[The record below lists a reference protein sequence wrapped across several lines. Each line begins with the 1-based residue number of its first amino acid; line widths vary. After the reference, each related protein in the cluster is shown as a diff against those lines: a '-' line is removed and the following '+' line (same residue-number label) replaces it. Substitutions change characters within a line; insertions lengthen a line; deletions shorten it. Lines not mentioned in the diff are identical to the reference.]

1 MSVSQ
6 TVFRPTPAASQHAQ
20 AARTAAYPRIRY
32 AQCWEDA
39 DILLEALSV
48 QAGDVCLSIASG
60 GENSLSLL
68 SQSPSK
74 VIAVDCNPSQLAILE
89 LKAAAFRNLS
99 HEELLRFLGSHPA
112 TAAERRQTYTY
123 CAPDLAPPA
132 ARYFREN
139 VHLIETG
146 INNAGKFE
154 DYFKLFR
161 QTLLPL
167 IHDRRTVEQ
176 LCASRSLEARR
187 RFYLEVWN
195 TWRWRALFSMFFS
208 RKVMGNAGR
217 DPALFKYVEGD
228 CSSRIFGRVRHGLT
242 EVPPES
248 NPYLQWILFG
258 EHRSDV
264 LPHALREENFQ
275 SIRGNLSKLEW
286 HCQTIEEYLAAN
298 PTTQVD
304 CFNLSDI
311 FEYMSA
317 PEYTELLE
325 TLIGSSANGARMA
338 YWNMLVDR
346 HAPAAYAGRITADE
360 HKAQDLLAADK
371 AFFYSNFRLETVHR

>member
-1 MSVSQ
+1 MTVSQ
-6 TVFRPTPAASQHAQ
+6 TVFRPEPIAAS
-20 AARTAAYPRIRY
+20 YPRIRY

-39 DILLEALSV
+39 EILLDALAV
-48 QAGDVCLSIASG
+48 QPGDVCLSIASG

-68 SQSPSK
+68 SQSPAK

-99 HEELLRFLGSHPA
+99 HAELLRFLGSHPA
-112 TAAERRQTYTY
+112 TPAERREYYTY
-123 CAPDLAPPA
+123 CAPDLAPA
-132 ARYFREN
+132 TARYCREN
-139 VHLIETG
+139 VHLIEAG
-146 INNAGKFE
+146 INHAGKFE
-154 DYFKLFR
+154 DYFRLFR

-176 LCASRSLEARR
+176 LCAPRSLEARR
-187 RFYLEVWN
+187 TFYLEVWN

-228 CSSRIFGRVRHGLT
+228 CSSRILGRVRHGLT
-242 EVPPES
+242 EVAPES

-258 EHRSDV
+258 EHRKDV

-275 SIRGNLSKLEW
+275 AIRDNLSKLEW
-286 HCQTIEEYLAAN
+286 HCQTIEEYLATN
-298 PTTQVD
+298 PATRVD
-304 CFNLSDI
+304 CYNLSDI
-311 FEYMSA
+311 FEYMSEA
-317 PEYTELLE
+317 EYGELLDI
-325 TLIGSSANGARMA
+325 LIGASADGARMA

-346 HAPAAYAGRITADE
+346 RATASYGGQITTDE
-360 HKAQDLLAADK
+360 QKAQELLAADK
-371 AFFYSNFRLETVHR
+371 AFFYSAFRLETVHK